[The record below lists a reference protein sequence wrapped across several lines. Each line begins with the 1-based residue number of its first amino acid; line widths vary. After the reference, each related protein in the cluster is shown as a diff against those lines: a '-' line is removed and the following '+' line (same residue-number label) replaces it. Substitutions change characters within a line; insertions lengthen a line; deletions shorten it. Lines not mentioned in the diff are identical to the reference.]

1 MIIGEL
7 DVADSVVIA
16 VVDPKLARR
25 VELVELLGQQSQSCF
40 GVVDV
45 QHLCDDLRVPQIVL
59 TRSDSRAELEEVL
72 EGLGQN
78 ERLTAVPVLVLEDE
92 AGALTAAEAFAL
104 GAADWVAHG
113 AATTEL
119 SSRIKARI
127 ERYHT
132 LSKLHHRHQS
142 AALVLELTQ
151 ALSSTLELRDILFL
165 VVRRIAEVVEVDRVS
180 IVLGGSEDNT
190 GYVIAASDDVQLRDL
205 PITITDY
212 PEIGKTLETGEP
224 LEIQDARDHPLLA
237 LAHAPNRF
245 RSLTLFPILF
255 EDRPMGVLFLR
266 GEQPRSFDED
276 EMFLL
281 RAVANATGIALRNA
295 RLLQSLREQSRQSR
309 FAHFEA
315 EQQLKV
321 VQNYVDFFNS
331 SADGILVVSLDGRVL
346 FCNPAACT
354 IVGRDQETLS
364 RESFA
369 EMLTH
374 DGRVR
379 FRDIQG
385 GFAEGQYPH
394 NVDLPIRTPDGERR
408 VLNVSFNRTFREQTG
423 VIVSLR
429 DVSTERAM
437 ERELTRTKEFL
448 QRVIDNSVDAIVSA
462 NMRGNVLLFN
472 PAAERTYGYDAAN
485 VVGKMDVRNLY
496 PNGVALEIMR
506 LIRSDEHGEPGVLQG
521 YETSLLAMDGSLVP
535 VLLSAALIV
544 HRDRPIGSVG
554 VFRDLRAKR
563 QIEAHLAQTKKEL
576 LVQEKKALVAELA
589 GATAHELNQ
598 PLTAIMGYAELI
610 VRRVRDTDSNLE
622 RVSGRIVGEAERMAE
637 IVQKIGK
644 LTKYE
649 TKPYVGDTKIID
661 IDRSIDNEP
670 PVTGY

>member
-1 MIIGEL
+1 
-7 DVADSVVIA
+7 VASSALIA
-16 VVDPKLARR
+16 VVDHKLARR
-25 VELVELLGQQSQSCF
+25 VELVELLGQESSSCY
-40 GVVDV
+40 GVASP
-45 QHLCDDLRVPQIVL
+45 QHLCDDARLPDVVL
-59 TRSDSRAELEEVL
+59 TRSDSNSELEEVVTVL
-72 EGLGQN
+72 AKD
-78 ERLTAVPVLVLEDE
+78 ERLATKPLLVLEDKE
-92 AGALTAAEAFAL
+92 GALTAAQAFAL
-104 GAADWVAHG
+104 GAADWVAQG
-113 AATTEL
+113 ADPTEL
-119 SSRIKARI
+119 RSRIEARI
-127 ERYHT
+127 ERHHT
-132 LSKLHHRHQS
+132 LSMLHRRHRS

-165 VVRRIAEVVEVDRVS
+165 VVRRIAEVVLVDRVS

-205 PITITDY
+205 PIKLSDY
-212 PEIGKTLETGEP
+212 PEINKTLETGEP
-224 LEIQDARDHPLLA
+224 LEIQDARDHPLFSLA
-237 LAHAPNRF
+237 AAPDRF

-266 GEQPRSFDED
+266 GERPRSFDED

-295 RLLQSLREQSRQSR
+295 RLLQSLREQSRRSR

-321 VQNYVDFFNS
+321 VQHYVDFFNS
-331 SADGILVVSLDGRVL
+331 SADGILVVSVDGRVL

-354 IVGRDQETLS
+354 IVGRDRETLS
-364 RESFA
+364 RESFD
-369 EMLTH
+369 EMLTR

-379 FRDIQG
+379 FREIQK
-385 GFAEGQYPH
+385 GFPAGVYPH
-394 NVDLPIRTPDGERR
+394 NVDLPIRTPTGERR
-408 VLNVSFNRTFREQTG
+408 VLNVSFNSTFSEQTG

-429 DVSTERAM
+429 DVSTDRAT

-472 PAAERTYGYDAAN
+472 PAAERTYGYATKE
-485 VVGKMDVRNLY
+485 VVGKMNVRDLY
-496 PNGVALEIMR
+496 PPGTAREIMR
-506 LIRSDEHGEPGVLQG
+506 LIRSDENGEPGVLQG
-521 YETSLLAMDGSLVP
+521 YETSLLGKKGNLVP

-544 HRDRPIGSVG
+544 HRGRPIGSVG

-563 QIEAHLAQTKKEL
+563 RIEEHLAQTKREL
-576 LVQEKKALVAELA
+576 VVQEKKALIAELA

-598 PLTAIMGYAELI
+598 PLTAIMGYAGLI
-610 VRRVRDTDSNLE
+610 VRRLGESDHNLE
-622 RVSGRIVGEAERMAE
+622 RVSNRIVQEAERMAE